1 MQDLFEGYAL
11 GFAQLYASGGAL
23 RGDMAVPANLPVP
36 AADAPVCMV
45 FSPHPDDEAVSGALP
60 YRLRLDG
67 WRVINVAVSLGSN
80 VARRAAR
87 WRELQHCCAFLGF
100 DLVSATGEHEHG
112 MERIAPQT
120 QLTDAAHWGSCV
132 EQVAALLRQHQPR
145 VVVCPHDDDGHPVH
159 IGSHL
164 LVMDALRGMERGFSA
179 HLAFSEYWN
188 TQSRPGLMVELGTAE
203 VGALMGALSQH
214 VGEVSRNPYHLGLPA
229 WFIDGVRRGTE
240 RVGAAGAAAPDFV
253 FASLYGWQ
261 RWADG
266 ALQALPPVHWPLR
279 QPLPGVQTSP
289 DRR

>member
-11 GFAQLYASGGAL
+11 GFGQLRASGDAL
-23 RGDMAVPANLPVP
+23 RDDMAVPATLPVP
-36 AADAPVCMV
+36 ATDAPLCVV

-67 WRVINVAVSLGSN
+67 WRVVNVAVSLGSN
-80 VARRAAR
+80 VARREAR
-87 WRELQHCCAFLGF
+87 WVELQRCCAFLGF
-100 DLVSATGEHEHG
+100 DLVSATGEHVRG

-120 QLTDAAHWGSCV
+120 SMAEPAHWQACV
-132 EQVAALLRQHQPR
+132 AQVAALLRRYQPR

-164 LVMDALRGMERGFSA
+164 LVMDALRGMDRDFA
-179 HLAFSEYWN
+179 TWLAFSEYWN

-229 WFIDGVRRGTE
+229 WFMDAVRRGTE
-240 RVGAAGAAAPDFV
+240 RVGVAGAAAPPFM
-253 FASLYGWQ
+253 FASLYGWK

-266 ALQALPPVHWPLR
+266 ALQTVPPVHWPLK
-279 QPLPGVQTSP
+279 QTLPGV
-289 DRR
+289 